1 LKNLVIT
8 VSFGFVKAFLIRG
21 NKNRFILV
29 DTGLRGSKKKFLKV
43 FEQNNIDPKSI
54 DLIVITHNHTDHV
67 GGLEEMAKFCQAE
80 VLSSFYEGDLLKKG
94 VTSPVVPNTKMAK
107 IMFKFM
113 KKPTSIK
120 YEVDHVVSKTFDLK
134 NFSVA
139 GKVIMSPGHTEGS
152 ISVLL
157 DNGEAIVG
165 DMITGKKQG
174 KEILAANPFVAKD
187 ISLIK
192 KSLTQL
198 IEAGGEIFY
207 NAHGLAC
214 EKESIKKY
222 IES

>member
-1 LKNLVIT
+1 LYQIRAIIVPK
-8 VSFGFVKAFLIRG
+8 GDEKAGEYIDQLIDQVP
-21 NKNRFILV
+21 FF
-29 DTGLRGSKKKFLKV
+29 TARGS
-43 FEQNNIDPKSI
+43 DPARH
-54 DLIVITHNHTDHV
+54 VI
-67 GGLEEMAKFCQAE
+67 
-80 VLSSFYEGDLLKKG
+80 
-94 VTSPVVPNTKMAK
+94 
-107 IMFKFM
+107 
-113 KKPTSIK
+113 
-120 YEVDHVVSKTFDLK
+120 
-134 NFSVA
+134 
-139 GKVIMSPGHTEGS
+139 
-152 ISVLL
+152 
-157 DNGEAIVG
+157 NGEAIVG